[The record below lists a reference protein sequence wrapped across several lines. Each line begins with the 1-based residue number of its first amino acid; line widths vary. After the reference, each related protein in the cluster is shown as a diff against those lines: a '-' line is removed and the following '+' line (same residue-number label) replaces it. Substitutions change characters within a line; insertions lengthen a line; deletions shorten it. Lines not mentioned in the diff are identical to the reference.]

1 MAWCDA
7 LSVNFCRESTSLGG
21 KGGGAASLE
30 SLSASIK
37 IESIGCLGI
46 LANLIKLPF
55 EQVVDIGKSKLPVK
69 HGRSSPLFADGECI
83 GPAHKACHK
92 I

>member
-7 LSVNFCRESTSLGG
+7 RSVNFCRESTSLGG

-55 EQVVDIGKSKLPVK
+55 ERVVDIGPTDESNN
-69 HGRSSPLFADGECI
+69 HDQREFTICRR
-83 GPAHKACHK
+83 
-92 I
+92 